1 MTDDRT
7 LQPGDPI
14 GVLGLSPRPH
24 NALRRNGIHTIAD
37 LTAATPN
44 DITDIR
50 NLGVTYLGEIE
61 SKLAAH
67 GLALRTEEPPES

>member
-1 MTDDRT
+1 MANDRT

-14 GVLGLSPRPH
+14 GVLDLSPRPF

-37 LTAATPN
+37 LTACTPA

-50 NLGVTYLGEIE
+50 NLGITFLGEIE
-61 SKLAAH
+61 SKLNRH
-67 GLALRTEEPPES
+67 GLALRTEEPPTP